1 MEEVFVLNLLSEHGI
16 PIKVCGVCCVLFKQ
30 EPTVSGVA
38 SLVLLLYV
46 FVSEELDVDIFVGI
60 GVFNLISPIFWIAI
74 PMSESGDMS
83 R

>member
-1 MEEVFVLNLLSEHGI
+1 LEEVIVLNLLSNRRI
-16 PIKVCGVCCVLFKQ
+16 PIKVCDVCCVLFKE

-38 SLVLLLYV
+38 SLILGDI

-60 GVFNLISPIFWIAI
+60 GVLNPIPSIFCVAI
-74 PMSESGDMS
+74 PMSESGDVS